1 MVTTRAEKP
10 PTKWTTFFFVQLL
23 LLFRLTLRLVGGD
36 EYWIVFIEY
45 PTAVVNSSE
54 LLQPAIITEKPGSGD
69 CIDDHVEHRVHQEGL
84 EVNPG

>member
-1 MVTTRAEKP
+1 M
-10 PTKWTTFFFVQLL
+10 
-23 LLFRLTLRLVGGD
+23 VGGD

-84 EVNPG
+84 EVHPGDAKEGAEGDLSAIAPDTREVLRAQSERW

>member
-1 MVTTRAEKP
+1 MN
-10 PTKWTTFFFVQLL
+10 
-23 LLFRLTLRLVGGD
+23 
-36 EYWIVFIEY
+36 IEY

-84 EVNPG
+84 EVHPG